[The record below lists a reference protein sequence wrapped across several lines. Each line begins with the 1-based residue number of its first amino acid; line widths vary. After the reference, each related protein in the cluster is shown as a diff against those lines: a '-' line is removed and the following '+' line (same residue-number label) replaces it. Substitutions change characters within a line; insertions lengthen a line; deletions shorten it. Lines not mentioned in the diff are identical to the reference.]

1 MTECLREKLSM
12 EFGFSQ
18 NAELSLYASRLA
30 SFLNELCELQYV
42 SAKKAHDYHIYRNSL
57 DNKAS
62 GDQLEHFSR
71 KQLYNRLTH
80 EPFLCTLLLIN
91 NGELAQTHYCL
102 LAHLFLARGAE
113 DYHAYLTFYKALL
126 EKFSGRLPQLQTLRS
141 YTIDE
146 LRIALMQFAER
157 ETNEGLKQLAAY
169 FRQKKPN
176 SNQQRKSLLA
186 AKNTSEQ
193 TLYDN
198 EEGKASFVEMSS
210 ETGET
215 TGQFFLWTPHLA
227 QTQAQLKAHYAR
239 GKGGLKNA
247 LYNANST
254 CPWASNSATT
264 AELGRLLSAIDSA
277 FVDDEVSTFK
287 KESAGIMLLFFLK
300 LLGLSEPGEL
310 VLDNAGSPGYQP
322 KDQINTLTYHIHRG
336 SGRVD
341 ADVCLN
347 ARLLDVAEPQ
357 VANKLVHF
365 ISNTNLK
372 VALPHPIPLLLKAAL
387 AVIHPAKRN
396 NKTLFSALKLDEKKY
411 RASLKQHLK
420 SQRLDAVGLS
430 VKALEQTFYQ
440 YAKEQLPEVIF
451 NFLRSKSS
459 VQHHYVSIERA
470 TIETALK
477 EVWLNF
483 LDDVGISRQSSDV
496 DNTTFSVKQT
506 YHDEIGSAHTL
517 RDEALDAMLAHY
529 CSVLTND
536 LNGDLTRLN
545 AGSLYIYL
553 RVASLVALRPVTKPF
568 PSVEFFD
575 TTLGVFSVSDKRV
588 HHKDEQR
595 LIVLTGSLLTLVNA
609 WSDIARQISMHLA
622 LPMPESILMH
632 LDDENKTWAHL
643 SQSYVNQLLL
653 NDFNEHLDNRS
664 LRHIAASGY
673 LKHYLQNQ
681 TFTQSSL
688 NLLMNHQRSGVSAMN
703 QRALA
708 SIEALV
714 LKQREQLEATDTF
727 SDNDKGVFLALKELS
742 DGI

>member
-1 MTECLREKLSM
+1 MLETLNDEIFDV
-12 EFGFSQ
+12 FGFKV
-18 NAELSLYASRLA
+18 NIEASLYASRLTLLLA
-30 SFLNELCELQYV
+30 ELSELPYI
-42 SAKKAHDYHIYRNSL
+42 SAKKAHYYRTLRSEL
-57 DNKAS
+57 KEITLH
-62 GDQLEHFSR
+62 DQLKHFSR
-71 KQLYNRLTH
+71 KELYNRLTN
-80 EPFLCTLLLIN
+80 EPFFCTLLLIN

-113 DYHAYLTFYKALL
+113 DYQAYLTFYKALL
-126 EKFSGRLPQLQTLRS
+126 ENPGGLPQLQTLRS

-146 LRIALMQFAER
+146 LRIALMRFAER
-157 ETNEGLKQLAAY
+157 ETNESLKQLAAY
-169 FRQKKPN
+169 FRQKPT

-186 AKNTSEQ
+186 AKNTSEK
-193 TLYDN
+193 TLYEN
-198 EEGKASFVEMSS
+198 EEGKASFVEMST
-210 ETGET
+210 ENGET
-215 TGQFFLWTPHLA
+215 TGQFFRWTPNIEKTE
-227 QTQAQLKAHYAR
+227 TQSKAEYSR

-254 CPWASNSATT
+254 CPWSSNSATT

-277 FVDDEVSTFK
+277 FVDEEVSTFN
-287 KESAGIMLLFFLK
+287 KESAGIMLLFFFK

-347 ARLLDVAEPQ
+347 ARLLDVAAPQ

-372 VALPHPIPLLLKAAL
+372 VALPHPIPLLLKAAF
-387 AVIHPAKRN
+387 ADIPSAKRN

-420 SQRLDAVGLS
+420 SQRLDGVGLS
-430 VKALEQTFYQ
+430 VKAFEQAFYQ
-440 YAKEQLPEVIF
+440 YAREQLPEVVF
-451 NFLRSKSS
+451 NFLGGKTS

-470 TIETALK
+470 TIETEFQ

-496 DNTTFSVKQT
+496 DNTAFSVKQT
-506 YHDEIGSAHTL
+506 YHDEIGSAYTL

-609 WSDIARQISMHLA
+609 WSDVARQISMHLA

-653 NDFNEHLDNRS
+653 NDFNESLDNRS
-664 LRHIAASGY
+664 LRHVAASRY
-673 LKHYLQNQ
+673 LNHHLSNQ